1 MKWKDIDLD
10 KREIYVKNT
19 LQRSYEKE
27 GDKTKIIIDTP
38 KTKNSIRNIPISNK
52 LYAILKDLK
61 SKYTEED
68 YLLTR

>member
-1 MKWKDIDLD
+1 MS
-10 KREIYVKNT
+10 ET
-19 LQRSYEKE
+19 LAFLGKKE